1 MQAEAHREL
10 MAAAIALEGKAQRAA
25 LAGDWATSR
34 NAFRQAADR
43 YRASWEAAPAAS
55 YGRLVGMLKAAILAG
70 DGRDEADYVQ
80 RALAEDDAESP
91 PAAYARAIAALVT
104 ADDESAAHW
113 SARMRGG
120 SEPFDRAA
128 AAIAALAHRDEEAY
142 RAAVEAIVEDF
153 ASRAEHLT
161 GVPFADTALMLE
173 QLAEPRGVRARI
185 ESPVLP

>member
-1 MQAEAHREL
+1 

-25 LAGDWATSR
+25 LAGDWPASR
-34 NAFRQAADR
+34 GAFREAADR
-43 YRASWEAAPAAS
+43 YRASWEASPPAS

-70 DGRDEADYVQ
+70 DGRDEARYVQ
-80 RALAEDDAESP
+80 RALGEGDPESA
-91 PAAYARAIAALVT
+91 PAAYALAVAALVT
-104 ADDESAAHW
+104 GDDEAAVRW

-128 AAIAALAHRDEEAY
+128 AAIAALANSDEQAY

-153 ASRAEHLT
+153 AGRAEHLT
-161 GVPFADTALMLE
+161 GVAFADTAMMLE